1 MHPRALM
8 AAVIALLVLS
18 TVSAQTGKPDDAALE
33 TAPQT
38 TSSSAADRRQ
48 TMRKLQTIRAALE
61 ERREQVR
68 NLLEQIATADEI
80 ERKKLDQQ
88 IAELQQRIRELTEA
102 FEKTA
107 ADGISLRS
115 LEVADDS
122 EFDWRAELAQIAR
135 PVLDSLRD
143 ATDKPRRI
151 AELRTSIELH
161 QRQLLVAARALD
173 SLAQL
178 DQQEAPPA
186 VVERLAG
193 VAASWRQRHDE
204 IKHALEA
211 SRDELR
217 FLEAEK
223 SRLLKTMGASAYE
236 FILGRGL
243 TLLSALVA
251 GVFLWYVLRMLRR
264 LVSGRRRSAPGLAR
278 AARTR
283 LLLYGYHLLSI
294 VLVTLAV
301 LSVFYVRGDVLL
313 LSLAII
319 ALIMLALG
327 VWRFLPGYI
336 LEVRLLLNAGAARQ
350 GERLIYQ
357 GLPFTIDSLN
367 LYSELRNPDLEGIV
381 RLPLAAL
388 AQLASRPDT
397 GEPWFPCRV
406 GDYLLLSNGDFGQVL
421 QQTVERVRVKVLG
434 SPVEF
439 ATADFLQLNPRNL
452 SRDGFGVIVV
462 FGIDYRHQEISL
474 EHVPETFRT
483 ALEDAFSDAGFGDD
497 LKNLLVEFKAAGSS
511 SLDYLIFASMDGNSA
526 AAYFAIE
533 RLIQRTCVAVCEA
546 QGWVIPF
553 PQLSVHRAE
562 TALAEDIPAG

>member
-1 MHPRALM
+1 M
-8 AAVIALLVLS
+8 ATVAALLVLS
-18 TVSAQTGKPDDAALE
+18 TASAQTGKPDDAALE
-33 TAPQT
+33 TAPH
-38 TSSSAADRRQ
+38 SRSSAAPDSRQ
-48 TMRKLQTIRAALE
+48 TIRKLQTIRAALE
-61 ERREQVR
+61 DRREQVR
-68 NLLEQIATADEI
+68 NLLEQSATADEVD
-80 ERKKLDQQ
+80 RKKLEEQ
-88 IAELQQRIRELTEA
+88 IAGLQQRIRELTEA

-107 ADGISLRS
+107 ADGLSLRS

-122 EFDWRAELAQIAR
+122 EFDWRAELVQIAQ

-161 QRQLLVAARALD
+161 RRQLLVASRALD
-173 SLAQL
+173 ALAQL
-178 DQQEAPPA
+178 DRQPAPPA

-204 IKHALEA
+204 INHALEA

-217 FLEAEK
+217 FLQAEK
-223 SRLLKTMGASAYE
+223 SRLLETMGASAYE

-264 LVSGRRRSAPGLAR
+264 LVSGHRRPAPGRAR

-357 GLPFTIDSLN
+357 GLPFKIDSLN

-421 QQTVERVRVKVLG
+421 QQTVERVCIKVLG

-439 ATADFLQLNPRNL
+439 ATPDFLQLNPRNL

-462 FGIDYRHQEISL
+462 FGIDYRHQDIAL
-474 EHVPETFRT
+474 DRVPETFRS
-483 ALEDAFSDAGFGDD
+483 ALEQAFTDAGFADD
-497 LKNLLVEFKAAGSS
+497 LKNLQVEFKAAGSS
-511 SLDYLIFASMDGNSA
+511 SLDYLIFATMDGNSA
-526 AAYFAIE
+526 ASYYAIE
-533 RLIQRTCVAVCEA
+533 RLIQRTCVAVCETHD
-546 QGWVIPF
+546 WVIPF
-553 PQLSVHRAE
+553 PQLSVHRAD
-562 TALAEDIPAG
+562 TALAGEIPAS